1 MEKSKKISIFDFSFN
16 LLLSVCP
23 KGFTI
28 EELSRQV
35 SISEQTDNDIPC
47 YIGLFIP
54 QILTIQWFVVFGCY
68 PIPIWDGTLK
78 KENTV
83 HTFKIS
89 KY

>member
-1 MEKSKKISIFDFSFN
+1 MEKSKEISIFDFSFN

-28 EELSRQV
+28 EELSSQV
-35 SISEQTDNDIPC
+35 SISEQTDNGISC

-89 KY
+89 KN

>member
-1 MEKSKKISIFDFSFN
+1 MLEKSKKISIFDFSFN

-35 SISEQTDNDIPC
+35 SISEQTDNGIPC

-54 QILTIQWFVVFGCY
+54 QILTIQ
-68 PIPIWDGTLK
+68 
-78 KENTV
+78 
-83 HTFKIS
+83 
-89 KY
+89 